1 MSILSWNSQGLGRPQ
16 DLTVQRLMEMRKK
29 HFPEILFLM
38 ETMNIR
44 NVLVDIQVWLGYDR
58 VFTVD
63 PVGRCGGLALL
74 WKKGVEVNFL
84 SVDKNLLD
92 LRVNMGA
99 SSFFVSCVYGNP
111 NSSLRYQVW
120 EKLIRIGILRKD
132 CWCMVGDFN
141 EILHNGEKLG
151 GPRKSEASFVDFGN
165 MLSACGMVELSSTGN
180 GFTWSGRRM
189 DLWIQ
194 CKLDRCFGNKDWF
207 KTFPASNQAFL
218 EKKGSDHRPVL
229 VSLVSSQDTYRGS
242 FRFDKR
248 MLHKPLVK
256 EAIVTAWMASS
267 TFFGQTIFQRLR
279 RCRKALSNWKRENVT
294 NAQTKINSIQ
304 QEIEL
309 EHAAIF
315 PSFARMAILKRDMVL
330 AHREEESFWSQKSRQ
345 KWMHSGDKNTKYFH
359 ASVKAERNKNGLEK
373 LVDDDGTS
381 HCSEASKGDVAAR
394 YFQKLFSSS
403 YPATNDLLFFQDFVP
418 RVSIEMNNSLCAEV
432 TNEEVKAAVFSIKP
446 SSAPGSDGM
455 TGFFFQ
461 QYWDIVGD
469 QVIAEVL
476 RFFKHGEFQ
485 SEWNLTQ
492 LCLIPKKVNAS
503 KMVDLRPISLCSVM
517 YKIISKILVS
527 RLKPLLTDIV
537 SPNQS
542 AFVEERLISDNILIA
557 HEIVHGLRTHNAI
570 SKDFLAIKT
579 DMSKAFDRVEWS
591 YLKALLSALGFRDS
605 WVDLIMTC
613 VTTVSYTILI
623 NGQAFGLVK
632 PRRGLRQG
640 DPISPFLFVLCT
652 EGLTHLLNKAEL
664 DGRINGVQFSQQGPS
679 IHHLLFADDTLFVC
693 KAEVSQCETIQEIL
707 NIYGK
712 ATGQII
718 NKDKSSITFGAK
730 VAVADKEI
738 IQSLLMITNEGGA
751 GTYLG
756 LPECFSGSKKD
767 MLEYI
772 NDRLKNK
779 LSGWFARTLSQG
791 GKEILIKSVAMAMP
805 VYAMS
810 CFKLPKATCTALSSA
825 ISSFWWSTMENK
837 KKIHW
842 VAWDKMCLPKDLG
855 GFGFK
860 DIEVFNQAL
869 LAKQAWR
876 LLHNPSC
883 LFSLFF
889 KSRYFS
895 EIPFL
900 QAATGSRP
908 SFAWKSILHG
918 RSLLEKGLRLCIGDG
933 ESTSVWSGQWL
944 FDGRMR
950 APLMKNIFVDLDL
963 KVFQLIDPHSKTW
976 DPDIL
981 QDLFFQN
988 DIDIISA
995 IMPVVSGSD
1004 FWCWLHNKSG
1014 DYSVRSG
1021 YWLGS
1026 KDHNNDIF
1034 RNASALPSINPIKD
1048 LIWNTLA
1055 PSKIK
1060 IFMWKAISGAIPV
1073 ADKLASRGIHTDQR
1087 CQLCG
1092 HEGETINHI
1101 LFVCTLARQIWA
1113 LSDIPS
1119 PENGFGG
1126 HSLLHNFH
1134 FILILSKSPSI
1145 LREKR
1150 RSIPWILWILWKNRN
1165 HIVFEGLAFLVQD
1178 MVGKIQEDASQWFL
1192 AQQVEE
1198 DERVLISLS
1207 SQISKPFW
1215 RPPEKPWLKCNLASS
1230 WDSVKKQGG
1239 AAWVLR
1245 NSHGSVL
1252 LHSRTSF
1259 ANMAS
1264 KNEAE
1269 LHCWLWSIE
1278 SMSSLKVRNVCFA
1291 VESKDLMQAVLRPA
1305 AWPSFK
1311 FQSEILRRA
1320 LQPIS
1325 NWKLCSEDR
1334 KANKGANLIAKSVTN
1349 EDRRQSYVASGYPFW
1364 LKDLFTEEMCV
1375 T

>member
-1 MSILSWNSQGLGRPQ
+1 MSILSWNCQGLGRPQ

-418 RVSIEMNNSLCAEV
+418 RVSNEMNNSLCAEV

-485 SEWNLTQ
+485 SE
-492 LCLIPKKVNAS
+492 
-503 KMVDLRPISLCSVM
+503 
-517 YKIISKILVS
+517 
-527 RLKPLLTDIV
+527 
-537 SPNQS
+537 
-542 AFVEERLISDNILIA
+542 
-557 HEIVHGLRTHNAI
+557 
-570 SKDFLAIKT
+570 
-579 DMSKAFDRVEWS
+579 
-591 YLKALLSALGFRDS
+591 
-605 WVDLIMTC
+605 
-613 VTTVSYTILI
+613 
-623 NGQAFGLVK
+623 
-632 PRRGLRQG
+632 
-640 DPISPFLFVLCT
+640 
-652 EGLTHLLNKAEL
+652 
-664 DGRINGVQFSQQGPS
+664 
-679 IHHLLFADDTLFVC
+679 
-693 KAEVSQCETIQEIL
+693 
-707 NIYGK
+707 
-712 ATGQII
+712 
-718 NKDKSSITFGAK
+718 
-730 VAVADKEI
+730 
-738 IQSLLMITNEGGA
+738 
-751 GTYLG
+751 
-756 LPECFSGSKKD
+756 
-767 MLEYI
+767 
-772 NDRLKNK
+772 
-779 LSGWFARTLSQG
+779 
-791 GKEILIKSVAMAMP
+791 
-805 VYAMS
+805 
-810 CFKLPKATCTALSSA
+810 
-825 ISSFWWSTMENK
+825 
-837 KKIHW
+837 
-842 VAWDKMCLPKDLG
+842 
-855 GFGFK
+855 
-860 DIEVFNQAL
+860 
-869 LAKQAWR
+869 
-876 LLHNPSC
+876 
-883 LFSLFF
+883 
-889 KSRYFS
+889 
-895 EIPFL
+895 
-900 QAATGSRP
+900 
-908 SFAWKSILHG
+908 
-918 RSLLEKGLRLCIGDG
+918 
-933 ESTSVWSGQWL
+933 
-944 FDGRMR
+944 
-950 APLMKNIFVDLDL
+950 
-963 KVFQLIDPHSKTW
+963 
-976 DPDIL
+976 
-981 QDLFFQN
+981 
-988 DIDIISA
+988 
-995 IMPVVSGSD
+995 
-1004 FWCWLHNKSG
+1004 
-1014 DYSVRSG
+1014 
-1021 YWLGS
+1021 
-1026 KDHNNDIF
+1026 
-1034 RNASALPSINPIKD
+1034 
-1048 LIWNTLA
+1048 
-1055 PSKIK
+1055 
-1060 IFMWKAISGAIPV
+1060 
-1073 ADKLASRGIHTDQR
+1073 
-1087 CQLCG
+1087 
-1092 HEGETINHI
+1092 
-1101 LFVCTLARQIWA
+1101 
-1113 LSDIPS
+1113 
-1119 PENGFGG
+1119 
-1126 HSLLHNFH
+1126 
-1134 FILILSKSPSI
+1134 
-1145 LREKR
+1145 
-1150 RSIPWILWILWKNRN
+1150 
-1165 HIVFEGLAFLVQD
+1165 
-1178 MVGKIQEDASQWFL
+1178 
-1192 AQQVEE
+1192 
-1198 DERVLISLS
+1198 
-1207 SQISKPFW
+1207 
-1215 RPPEKPWLKCNLASS
+1215 
-1230 WDSVKKQGG
+1230 
-1239 AAWVLR
+1239 
-1245 NSHGSVL
+1245 
-1252 LHSRTSF
+1252 
-1259 ANMAS
+1259 
-1264 KNEAE
+1264 
-1269 LHCWLWSIE
+1269 
-1278 SMSSLKVRNVCFA
+1278 
-1291 VESKDLMQAVLRPA
+1291 
-1305 AWPSFK
+1305 
-1311 FQSEILRRA
+1311 
-1320 LQPIS
+1320 
-1325 NWKLCSEDR
+1325 
-1334 KANKGANLIAKSVTN
+1334 
-1349 EDRRQSYVASGYPFW
+1349 
-1364 LKDLFTEEMCV
+1364 
-1375 T
+1375 